1 MWRYCN
7 PNPCRTEE
15 PDCVVRA
22 IAAAT
27 GRRWHDIHR
36 ELCDLSAEVCSMPSA
51 NWVWGLYLRRIGF
64 RRFLM
69 PERCPECVSVRKF
82 CRMYPKGTYV
92 IGTGNHAVAVMDGD
106 YYDAWD
112 SGDEIP
118 EYFFEKGR

>member
-1 MWRYCN
+1 
-7 PNPCRTEE
+7 
-15 PDCVVRA
+15 
-22 IAAAT
+22 
-27 GRRWHDIHR
+27 
-36 ELCDLSAEVCSMPSA
+36 MPSA

-82 CRMYPKGTYV
+82 CRMYPEGTYV
-92 IGTGNHAVAVMDGD
+92 IGTGNHAVAVLDGD

-118 EYFFEKGR
+118 EYFFEKGRE